1 MGCLFCHLLMD
12 NFSKVPIT
20 NTKYYW
26 LLEMEKQFFIIEPKC
41 DFCDD
46 LGHTE
51 DECPKRPKC
60 DYCDERG

>member
-1 MGCLFCHLLMD
+1 MPVLPFINGQF
-12 NFSKVPIT
+12 FQSIIT
-20 NTKYYW
+20 TKYYW

>member
-1 MGCLFCHLLMD
+1 
-12 NFSKVPIT
+12 
-20 NTKYYW
+20 
-26 LLEMEKQFFIIEPKC
+26 MEKQFFIIEPKC

-60 DYCDERG
+60 DYCDERGQYYDIVVVAVFIRLGVQIQRDSIVGGK

>member
-1 MGCLFCHLLMD
+1 MSVLPFINGQF
-12 NFSKVPIT
+12 FQSII